1 MSGIRVF
8 IVDDTAVVRRLLTQ
22 ILEEE
27 SDIEVVGTATNGA
40 EALQR
45 LARVEPDV
53 VVLDIEMPDM
63 NGLEMLRALRAS
75 GSSLPVLVFSS
86 VTERGAMVTIDAL
99 LLGANDYVTK
109 PSMLG
114 SASAAREHIR
124 LALLPRLRQLLGRP
138 LPATPPVAAPQPAER
153 TPRQLPQAEVR
164 SPRLFALPD
173 LPPGQIDV
181 VVIGV
186 STGGPNALSELI
198 PALPAALPVPV
209 LIVQH
214 MPAFFTRALARRLDV
229 VSPLTV
235 LECDAWRRLEPGQV
249 VLATGGRHMVLQRDG
264 DVVWARPDDAPPE
277 NFCRPAA
284 DVLFRSA
291 VEAYGARVLA
301 LVMTGMGQ
309 DGEAGSRAVRERG
322 GHVLA
327 QDRASSVVWGMPAAV
342 TQAGLANRV
351 LPLSEMAA
359 EIVERAGVGRPWFE
373 AAMVQKRTEA

>member
-1 MSGIRVF
+1 MSGIRVL

-27 SDIEVVGTATNGA
+27 SDIEVVGTASNGV

-45 LARVEPDV
+45 LPRVTPDV
-53 VVLDIEMPDM
+53 IVLDIEMPDM
-63 NGLEMLRALRAS
+63 NGLEMLRNLRAS
-75 GSSLPVLVFSS
+75 GSTLPVLVFST

-124 LALLPRLRQLLGRP
+124 QALLPRLRQLLGKQ
-138 LPATPPVAAPQPAER
+138 PPQKTGAAAPGNM
-153 TPRQLPQAEVR
+153 PRDF
-164 SPRLFALPD
+164 PREFSRGVPVEKAAAFALPD

-198 PALPAALPVPV
+198 PALPAGLPVPILV
-209 LIVQH
+209 VQH

-229 VSPLTV
+229 ASALTV
-235 LECDAWRRLEPGQV
+235 SECDTWRRLEPGQV
-249 VLATGGRHMVLQRDG
+249 VLATGGRHMVLHRDG
-264 DVVWARPDDAPPE
+264 DAVWACPDDAAPE

-291 VEAYGARVLA
+291 VETYGARVLG
-301 LVMTGMGQ
+301 LVLTGMGQ
-309 DGEAGSRAVRERG
+309 DGEAGSRAIRDRG

-327 QDRASSVVWGMPAAV
+327 QDQASSVVWGMPAAV
-342 TQAGLANRV
+342 AQAGLANRV
-351 LPLSEMAA
+351 LPLADMAG
-359 EIVERAGVGRPWFE
+359 EIIERVCVGRSWFQ
-373 AAMVQKRTEA
+373 ASLKT